1 VLLLVCFLNWLILVQ
16 CCRKQQATSWALDG
30 LASSPELAQ
39 WGDQLHS
46 KLRLWQRAFTMAMV
60 ALTIAVSVLGYQTA
74 VYHSGGCSGSQDDL
88 LQLCMLLV
96 SFMIAACY
104 LDVHVSAFGI

>member
-1 VLLLVCFLNWLILVQ
+1 MLLLVCFLNWLILVQ